1 MEGSEQVL
9 DIIESLQSD
18 DSRDYNMV
26 LTTRRIVLVHT
37 RSLRFPELGLAKGG
51 LWGWNPDGSM
61 LDELLQK
68 DENSYAI
75 NYGEIEEIKLHKGL
89 LSNKLVV
96 ALWGSQKIFLF
107 DANFEKIRTM
117 LIQVP
122 ALEGRVSISK

>member
-18 DSRDYNMV
+18 DCRDYNMV
-26 LTTRRIVLVHT
+26 LTTRRIVLIHA

-51 LWGWNPDGSM
+51 LWGWNPDSSA

-89 LSNKLVV
+89 LNNKLVV
-96 ALWGSQKIFLF
+96 ELWGSQKIFLF
-107 DANFEKIRTM
+107 DANLEKIHTM